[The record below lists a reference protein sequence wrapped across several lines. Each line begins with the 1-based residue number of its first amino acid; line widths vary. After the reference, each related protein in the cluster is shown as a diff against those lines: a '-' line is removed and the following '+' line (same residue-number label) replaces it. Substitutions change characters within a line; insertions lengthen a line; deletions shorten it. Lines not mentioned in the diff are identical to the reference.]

1 MEPLCLASLP
11 SVMFSRL
18 VLVVS
23 PRLFWVCC
31 VFIVWIDP
39 ILLTC
44 SSAGR
49 HLHCPPW
56 RRGWLQVLTY
66 SSVRM
71 LCPTRGVAPL
81 LVLSDCSSGHSLWSW
96 VMAWAS
102 CQVPVLAQVAS
113 VELLGDCV
121 HAEGSPGPVGRGGAP
136 LQSWFPHLGQ
146 NPIAKRLLTS
156 ETGGPFY
163 YLWSLPVLGFP
174 LEQEK
179 VLHRK
184 AWKRCVWTKCVGS
197 FDLGLT
203 V

>member
-121 HAEGSPGPVGRGGAP
+121 HAEGSPGPVGQGGAP
-136 LQSWFPHLGQ
+136 LQSWFPHLNQSFQHTWSKHIFSRLFYAALSPAPKGSPGQ
-146 NPIAKRLLTS
+146 EGTTDSKTALL
-156 ETGGPFY
+156 
-163 YLWSLPVLGFP
+163 FP
-174 LEQEK
+174 
-179 VLHRK
+179 R
-184 AWKRCVWTKCVGS
+184 
-197 FDLGLT
+197 
-203 V
+203 